1 MGPGI
6 YLRQK
11 LNFQEA
17 VNSCFSELF
26 M

>member
-1 MGPGI
+1 MGPSI

-17 VNSCFSELF
+17 VNSFFSELF